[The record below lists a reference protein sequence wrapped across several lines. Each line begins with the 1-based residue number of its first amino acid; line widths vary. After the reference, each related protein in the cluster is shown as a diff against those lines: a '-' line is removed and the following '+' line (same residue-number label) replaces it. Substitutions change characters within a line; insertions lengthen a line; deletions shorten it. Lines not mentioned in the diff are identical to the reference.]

1 MNATKVHLKGDRNVT
16 VQGLVQLGCLRNKF
30 WGKVIHKDGEK
41 EFHTGTVK
49 MGVFLE
55 FQSLVLILTSF

>member
-1 MNATKVHLKGDRNVT
+1 MFEKISFGA
-16 VQGLVQLGCLRNKF
+16 
-30 WGKVIHKDGEK
+30 KVIHKDGEK